1 MKIKTADLVR
11 ELRNEAERHKKDK
24 VFTGQTN
31 ITAMCTDVADKLE
44 ENMKELISLNDAI
57 DSLIDVA
64 HEASFGA
71 DNKENKAQM
80 EGEVSAY
87 WNVKNLVE
95 DILQTN

>member
-1 MKIKTADLVR
+1 MRTIDLVR
-11 ELRNEAERHKKDK
+11 ELRNEAERHKKDR

-44 ENMKELISLNDAI
+44 ENLKALIGLNDAI

-64 HEASFGA
+64 HETSLVA
-71 DNKENKAQM
+71 DSEENKARM